1 MEVKNVVKPNKF
13 GSFWLSTDKWTRK
26 HGRGDT
32 CVHLVFALNKCCSL
46 GTGWRNNFNYQMS
59 TEENI
64 FILVSTFIHW
74 YIKSRSNKTDW
85 LVFIENGVQFRSSTR
100 IRRQRHLLLRF
111 GISAATERLGHWLQI
126 NVNFTSEYGLI
137 CSLNHHYRGDRVV
150 RTVLS
155 RPRFNRRG
163 EWDN

>member
-1 MEVKNVVKPNKF
+1 MKISQRTDEMILTSEGRLLLLCCFYQSFFRSLLTHSVHHMRRA
-13 GSFWLSTDKWTRK
+13 GSRGNLCIGTPWLSRVWHPTATQYGFFYCLFVQSDER
-26 HGRGDT
+26 
-32 CVHLVFALNKCCSL
+32 
-46 GTGWRNNFNYQMS
+46 
-59 TEENI
+59 
-64 FILVSTFIHW
+64 
-74 YIKSRSNKTDW
+74 

-126 NVNFTSEYGLI
+126 NVDFTSEYGLI